1 MKYITDLKDF
11 AEIERY
17 CDKVIHRGK
26 QLPDNVF
33 TDDYTYF
40 TYTPFDNFRVA
51 GLFEHVQQYM
61 RITGQEKFWFAA
73 LEPTLLANFKNGDY
87 PFAAVEFT
95 LSDTFDDLE
104 DAINTGITENNN
116 GGLDFH
122 SDFFIF
128 LSDNLQMGLFLDRPS
143 DLGVCGFKNHDELMR
158 FTRIEEEFLYTNA
171 TEAAKQTYGPSE
183 LSEQYIHMSEEYI
196 KTFIK
201 HYGINDD

>member
-1 MKYITDLKDF
+1 MKYITDIKDF

-40 TYTPFDNFRVA
+40 TYTPFDNYGVP

-61 RITGQEKFWFAA
+61 RITGQEKFWCAA
-73 LEPTLLANFKNGDY
+73 LEPTLLTNFKNGDY

-104 DAINTGITENNN
+104 DAINTGITENNI

-128 LSDNLQMGLFLDRPS
+128 LSDNLQMGLFLDRPN

-158 FTRIEEEFLYTNA
+158 FTRIEEEFLFANA
-171 TEAAKQTYGPSE
+171 TEAAKKTYMPST
-183 LSEQYIHMSEEYI
+183 MSEYYI

>member
-40 TYTPFDNFRVA
+40 TYTPFDNYDVP

-61 RITGQEKFWFAA
+61 RITGQEKFWFAS
-73 LEPTLLANFKNGDY
+73 LDPIHLANFKNGDY
-87 PFAAVEFT
+87 PFAAVELT
-95 LSDTFDDLE
+95 LSDTFDDFE
-104 DAINTGITENNN
+104 DAINSVQTDDDP
-116 GGLDFH
+116 GGLDYYCN
-122 SDFFIF
+122 FFIF
-128 LSDNLQMGLFLDRPS
+128 LSDNLQMGLFLDRSS
-143 DLGVCGFKNHDELMR
+143 DLGVCGFKNQDELMR
-158 FTRIEEEFLYTNA
+158 FKRIEEEFLFHNA
-171 TEAAKQTYGPSE
+171 TAAAKRTYLPSK
-183 LSEQYIHMSEEYI
+183 MSEYYI

>member
-40 TYTPFDNFRVA
+40 TYTPFDNYGVP

-158 FTRIEEEFLYTNA
+158 FTRIEEEFLFANA
-171 TEAAKQTYGPSE
+171 TEAAKKTYMPST
-183 LSEQYIHMSEEYI
+183 MSEYYI

-201 HYGINDD
+201 HYGINDN